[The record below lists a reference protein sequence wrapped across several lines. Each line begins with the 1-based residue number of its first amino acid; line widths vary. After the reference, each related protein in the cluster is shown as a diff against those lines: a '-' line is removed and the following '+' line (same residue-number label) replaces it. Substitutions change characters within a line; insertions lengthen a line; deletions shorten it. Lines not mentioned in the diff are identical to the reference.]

1 LKEDFLNFSNLKLQI
16 MAYED
21 PLPVTPELSDYVLS
35 PPTKDNLGV
44 DNVYMINLERR
55 PDRRTKMDTCLN
67 ELGIK
72 YQWVKAVD
80 GKKVFYHS

>member
-1 LKEDFLNFSNLKLQI
+1 

-80 GKKVFYHS
+80 GKKVCIILNFLLLFSWTPFLNEE